1 MALKWYVVHA
11 YSQYEKKVASA
22 IQERVERLG
31 MQDRFGE
38 IIVPTEEV
46 IEMKAG
52 QKRKSER
59 KFFPG
64 YVLVQMDLDDDT
76 WHLVKE
82 TPRVLG
88 FIGGKADKPSPITDC
103 LLYTSDAADE

>member
-11 YSQYEKKVASA
+11 YSQYEEKVASA

-52 QKRKSER
+52 SKAQER
-59 KFFPG
+59 AQ
-64 YVLVQMDLDDDT
+64 VL
-76 WHLVKE
+76 
-82 TPRVLG
+82 PRLCAG
-88 FIGGKADKPSPITDC
+88 ADGPR
-103 LLYTSDAADE
+103 